1 MVDTKIIDVKP
12 ISKSDLKII
21 APLILNFNSEDD
33 KEMERF
39 IKQIIEG
46 DEEMQNLI
54 NQIIEEHKKNVME
67 VLEMLKLFN
76 V

>member
-1 MVDTKIIDVKP
+1 M
-12 ISKSDLKII
+12 
-21 APLILNFNSEDD
+21 NEDD

-67 VLEMLKLFN
+67 VLEMLKHFN
-76 V
+76 E